1 MVITAHSSKTLMRCA
16 IEKANQ
22 KENNHLVWPFLY
34 IYGTHTHTNT
44 HTHKYKYIYKISI
57 NKEKKLKEKVRDH

>member
-1 MVITAHSSKTLMRCA
+1 MRCA

-34 IYGTHTHTNT
+34 IHGTHIHTPT

-57 NKEKKLKEKVRDH
+57 NREKKLKEKVRDH

>member
-34 IYGTHTHTNT
+34 IYGTHTHTQT
-44 HTHKYKYIYKISI
+44 HTHTNINIYIKYQ
-57 NKEKKLKEKVRDH
+57 